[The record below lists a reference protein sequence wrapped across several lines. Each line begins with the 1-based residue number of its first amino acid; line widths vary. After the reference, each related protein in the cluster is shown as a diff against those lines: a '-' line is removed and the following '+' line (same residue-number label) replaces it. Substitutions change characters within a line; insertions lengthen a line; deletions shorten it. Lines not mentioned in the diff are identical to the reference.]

1 MPSGTVKNYL
11 SEKAYGFLTPDDRR
25 RDLFFHVR
33 NYPFGAIPQPGQ
45 RVTYDIAPDNSGRP
59 QAVNIQLSSLPAPL

>member
-1 MPSGTVKNYL
+1 MPAGRVTNFL
-11 SEKAYGFLTPDDRR
+11 SERGYGFIAPDDRKR
-25 RDLFFHVR
+25 NVFFHLR
-33 NYPFGAIPQPGQ
+33 NYFGAIPQPGQ